1 MQVRVDDDMRVILTL
16 TSEEYALL
24 GGTKETVSDFV
35 EEEIDIVLRLR
46 SRLNRMVAAGSDSAA
61 APEVTKTEPEPVI
74 VTPNAEFAIP
84 AGSFAETAGTSVTTP
99 EVMTE

>member
-35 EEEIDIVLRLR
+35 EEEIEIVLDQI
-46 SRLNRMVAAGSDSAA
+46 RLNRMVAAGSDSAA